1 MKRELLQ
8 RGVFG
13 ALYIAVM
20 VMAIVLG
27 PYVASGL
34 FLVLSLCTLYEFYH
48 LVRSH
53 TQYRPLV
60 LFGMVAG
67 LLMFVAVFVATHRPG
82 MRLLDGLML
91 GAALFAL
98 SFGVLLALLPFWL
111 LYHRGT
117 TPIANWGI
125 TILGCLYISLSFSLV
140 SVLYVLGPAGESY
153 KLVLYPLILVWVND
167 TGAYCVGNLIG
178 KHKLIERISPT
189 KTWEGF
195 AGGLVLTILGGVL
208 LSMFIP
214 GASKLVWGVL
224 GLLVGLLAVL
234 GDLVESL
241 IKRSLGVKDSGR
253 FLPGHGGFLDRFD
266 SVIFALMGSSV
277 FFFIV

>member
-195 AGGLVLTILGGVL
+195 AGGLVLTILVGVL

>member
-140 SVLYVLGPAGESY
+140 SVLYVLGPSGESY

-214 GASKLVWGVL
+214 GASKLVWGAL

>member
-34 FLVLSLCTLYEFYH
+34 FLVLSLCTLYEFYL

-53 TQYRPLV
+53 TQYRPQV

-67 LLMFVAVFVATHRPG
+67 LLMFVAVFVATHQPG
-82 MRLLDGLML
+82 MRFLDGLML
-91 GAALFAL
+91 GAVLFAL

-195 AGGLVLTILGGVL
+195 AGGLVLTILVGVL

-214 GASKLVWGVL
+214 GASKLVWGAL